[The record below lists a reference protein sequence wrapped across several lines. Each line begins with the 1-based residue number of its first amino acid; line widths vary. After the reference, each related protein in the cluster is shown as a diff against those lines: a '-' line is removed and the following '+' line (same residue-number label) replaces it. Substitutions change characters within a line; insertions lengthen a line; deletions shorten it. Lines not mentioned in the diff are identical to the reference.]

1 MRERGRT
8 ADQQRQ
14 SGNNPRSRTFHIHSN
29 DAVARKTVA
38 RAWFTLPYCGAER
51 RHPLFCSTVNSWS
64 FVRTI
69 RPQGFSLTLQI
80 RTHSSQGPAM
90 NDSAPVLHSLE
101 DGVLTLTLNRPDSL
115 NALNAPLVIE
125 LKAQLEAAARDADVG
140 AIVLRGAGRGFSA
153 GGDLREGATPRW
165 HGDAANAHEE
175 WRDSLRGAMEASRLL
190 HQIQKPT
197 IAMVR
202 GPAAGAGLSLA
213 TACDLRIAS
222 TTAVFTTAFVKVGF
236 SGDFGITYFLTR
248 LVGTAKA
255 RELMFLSDKLDAAEA
270 LRIGLVNR
278 VVPDEALEAQTMAIA
293 RQIANGPRIA
303 NRYIKQNLNAAE
315 EGRLEPMFDMEATN
329 LTRTRLTQDHAEAAK
344 AFLEKRPPVF
354 KGK

>member
-1 MRERGRT
+1 
-8 ADQQRQ
+8 
-14 SGNNPRSRTFHIHSN
+14 
-29 DAVARKTVA
+29 
-38 RAWFTLPYCGAER
+38 
-51 RHPLFCSTVNSWS
+51 
-64 FVRTI
+64 
-69 RPQGFSLTLQI
+69 
-80 RTHSSQGPAM
+80 M
-90 NDSAPVLHSLE
+90 NDSAPVLRNL
-101 DGVLTLTLNRPDSL
+101 DLGVLTLTLNRPDCL

-125 LKAQLEAAARDADVG
+125 LRAALEAAARDAEVG

-165 HGDAANAHEE
+165 QGDAALAHEE

-197 IAMVR
+197 IAMIR
-202 GPAAGAGLSLA
+202 GPAAGAGLALA
-213 TACDLRIAS
+213 CACDLRIAS
-222 TTAVFTTAFVKVGF
+222 TTALFTTAFVKVGF
-236 SGDFGITYFLTR
+236 SGDFGVTYFLTR

-255 RELMFLSDKLDAAEA
+255 RELMFLSDRIDATEA

-278 VVPDEALEAQTMAIA
+278 VVADESLEAQTAALA

-315 EGRLEPMFDMEATN
+315 EGRLEQVFDMEATN
-329 LTRTRLTQDHAEAAK
+329 LTRTRMTQDHGEAAQ
-344 AFLEKRPPVF
+344 AFLEKRSPQF

>member
-1 MRERGRT
+1 
-8 ADQQRQ
+8 
-14 SGNNPRSRTFHIHSN
+14 
-29 DAVARKTVA
+29 
-38 RAWFTLPYCGAER
+38 
-51 RHPLFCSTVNSWS
+51 
-64 FVRTI
+64 
-69 RPQGFSLTLQI
+69 
-80 RTHSSQGPAM
+80 M
-90 NDSAPVLHSLE
+90 NDSAFVIRNLE
-101 DGVLTLTLNRPDSL
+101 QGVLTLTLNRPDSL
-115 NALNAPLVIE
+115 NALNAPLVTE
-125 LKAQLEAAARDADVG
+125 LRAALDAAAHDAEVG

-153 GGDLREGATPRW
+153 GGDLREGATTRW
-165 HGDAANAHEE
+165 SGDAANASEE

-190 HQIQKPT
+190 HQLPKPT

-213 TACDLRIAS
+213 AACDLRIAS

-255 RELMFLSDKLDAAEA
+255 RELMLLSDKIDAAEA

-278 VVPDEALEAQTMAIA
+278 VVPDDALEAQTMAIA

-315 EGRLEPMFDMEATN
+315 EGRLEQLFDMEATH
-329 LTRTRLTQDHAEAAK
+329 LTRTRQTQDHVEAAQ
-344 AFLEKRPPVF
+344 AFVEKRAPVF
-354 KGK
+354 RGK